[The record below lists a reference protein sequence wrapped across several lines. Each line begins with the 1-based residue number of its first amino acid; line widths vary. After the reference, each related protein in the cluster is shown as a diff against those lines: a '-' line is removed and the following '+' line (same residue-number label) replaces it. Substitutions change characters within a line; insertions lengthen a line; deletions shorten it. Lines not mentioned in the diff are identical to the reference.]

1 MNNFKFVSLEQLNK
15 ELKKRE
21 KDRKKSTREQFLA
34 FDPFSRTYLAVDN
47 RSQDFFI
54 EEFKT
59 HDEAVKWLNED

>member
-1 MNNFKFVSLEQLNK
+1 MSNFKFVSLEQLNK

-21 KDRKKSTREQFLA
+21 KDRKSTSREQFLA
-34 FDPFSRTYLAVDN
+34 FDPFR
-47 RSQDFFI
+47 RSFIACDHRRLDFFI

>member
-15 ELKKRE
+15 ELKSWE
-21 KDRKKSTREQFLA
+21 KDRKSSKREQFLA
-34 FDPFSRTYLAVDN
+34 FDPVTRTFLACDN

-59 HDEAVKWLNED
+59 HDEAVKWLNQD

>member
-1 MNNFKFVSLEQLNK
+1 MSRFKFVSLEQLNK

-21 KDRKKSTREQFLA
+21 KDHRKSTREQFLA

-47 RSQDFFI
+47 RSLDFFI

>member
-1 MNNFKFVSLEQLNK
+1 MNNFKFISLEQLNK

-21 KDRKKSTREQFLA
+21 RDRKSTSREQFLA

-47 RSQDFFI
+47 RTLDFFM

-59 HDEAVKWLNED
+59 HKEAVDWLNED